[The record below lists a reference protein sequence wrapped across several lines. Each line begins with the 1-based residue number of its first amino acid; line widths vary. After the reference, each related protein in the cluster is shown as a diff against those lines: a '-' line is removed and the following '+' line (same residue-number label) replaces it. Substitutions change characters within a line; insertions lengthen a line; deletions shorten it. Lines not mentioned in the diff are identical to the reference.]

1 MRILLAY
8 KTTGRTAADP
18 YTSLLPVGL
27 GSICALLRREGITA
41 RLANFSP
48 FSWER
53 TEALLADEKPDL
65 IGISQ
70 FTHNRFAALRL
81 AELAKRMNPLCHVVL
96 GGPHA
101 THRSRELLAG
111 FPQVDGVVLG
121 EGEETFLELA
131 RHLQQS
137 GARDLTAIRGLAC
150 RRRGEIVVTPPRPTI
165 SDLDTLPSA
174 VSCYDDAIGV
184 DRQRQMEFII
194 TSRGCPATCRFC
206 SSPLFWGRSLRFRS
220 PRAIVD
226 ELRTIRDKYGLIYFS
241 LRDDT
246 FTADRQRVLEF
257 CHLLVEER
265 LHILWNCQ
273 SRVTSVDEEMLSW
286 MKRAG
291 CECVQYGVES
301 GSERILASLGKRIT
315 PSQIRQ
321 AAAATRRVGLHLSIY
336 LITGVPG
343 ETDEDLQTTLRLIDD
358 IKPHDGQV
366 SPLACYPGTS
376 LFADIVTSGAC
387 SSDMF
392 EKDHREAFYLRDDP
406 FVALSTRKLLGRLT
420 RTATRSRFRPADFAA
435 QKRLLGFCHA
445 TNLMSGEQYE
455 AEGNRFRAEREYREI
470 IERQPDNPWGWLAI
484 GEMYGGLGEVAEA
497 EEAFRCVLELVPAHA
512 PACVALGELCRL
524 RGDRHQAEA
533 WYQRALSLAPGEPTA
548 LAGLKLLAK

>member
-8 KTTGRTAADP
+8 KTTGRSAADP

-27 GSICALLRREGITA
+27 ASICALLRREGMRA

-48 FSWER
+48 FSWEK
-53 TEALLADEKPDL
+53 TTALLVDEKPDL
-65 IGISQ
+65 VGISQ

-81 AELAKRMNPLCHVVL
+81 AELAKRVNPLCLVVL

-101 THRSRELLAG
+101 THRSRDILAG

-121 EGEETFLELA
+121 EGEGTFLELA

-137 GARDLTAIRGLAC
+137 GDRNLTAIHGLAC
-150 RRRGEIVVTPPRPTI
+150 RHGDEIVVTPSRSPI
-165 SDLDTLPSA
+165 ADLDTLPAA

-184 DRQRQMEFII
+184 DRQRQLEFII
-194 TSRGCPATCRFC
+194 TSRGCPAVCRFC

-226 ELRTIRDKYGLIYFS
+226 ELRTIRDTHGLLYFS

-246 FTADRQRVLEF
+246 FTADRRRVLEF
-257 CHLLVEER
+257 CRLLVEER
-265 LHILWNCQ
+265 LHVMWNCQ
-273 SRVTSVDEEMLSW
+273 SRVTSVDEEMLGW

-301 GSERILASLGKRIT
+301 GSERILQSLGKRIT
-315 PSQIRQ
+315 PEQVRR

-343 ETDEDLQTTLRLIDD
+343 ETDEDLQATLRLIDD

-376 LFADIVTSGAC
+376 LFADLVAAGGCA
-387 SSDMF
+387 SDMF
-392 EKDHREAFYLRDDP
+392 EKDRREAFYLRDDP
-406 FVALSTRKLLGRLT
+406 FVPVSTQKLLARLT
-420 RTATRSRFRPADFAA
+420 RTAARSGFRPADFAA
-435 QKRLLGFCHA
+435 QKKLLGFCHA
-445 TNLMSGEQYE
+445 TNLMAGERYE
-455 AEGNRFRAEREYREI
+455 AEGDRFEAEREYREI
-470 IERQPDNPWGWLAI
+470 IDRQPDNPWGWLAI
-484 GEMYGGLGEVAEA
+484 GELYGGWGDIDEA
-497 EEAFRCVLELVPAHA
+497 EKAFLRVLELVPAHA

-524 RGDRHQAEA
+524 RGAGSQAEA
-533 WYQRALSLAPGEPTA
+533 WYHCALSLIPGEPTA
-548 LAGLKLLAK
+548 LAGLNLLTK